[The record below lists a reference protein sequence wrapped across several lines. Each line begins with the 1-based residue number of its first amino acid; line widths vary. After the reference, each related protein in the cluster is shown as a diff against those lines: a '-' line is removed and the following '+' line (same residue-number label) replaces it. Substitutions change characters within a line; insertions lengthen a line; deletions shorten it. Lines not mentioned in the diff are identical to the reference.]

1 MEGERLDR
9 LIVLRDI
16 LDEAISGC
24 ESKRD
29 LAALSRQYR
38 DTLKEIEALEN
49 EQTEGDEISKILAG
63 FDGVADTHSAHSS

>member
-16 LDEAISGC
+16 LDAAISGC

-63 FDGVADTHSAHSS
+63 FNGVADTHSAHSS